1 MTQPAESKTTYELP
15 IAGMTCAS
23 CVARVERA
31 LAQAPGVEAAT
42 VNFASESATVRA
54 GDGADLATLAKVV
67 QDAGYEVRTER
78 LDPSVRGMTCAS
90 CVARVERALAATP
103 GVLSA
108 TVNLATESATLR
120 ILPGLYDPEK
130 ARRRVAD
137 AGYELLSRDEA
148 APQTDALAREQR
160 REAADL
166 LRRFILAAALT
177 IPAVVLGM
185 HEVFTFVKPVPMETR
200 NLLGFLLSA
209 PVILWAG
216 WRFHRVALRL
226 ARRRTAD
233 MNTLVSIGT
242 LTALVYS
249 SAATFFPGWFL
260 TAGKM
265 PAVYFEVGAVIV
277 TLVLLGRYLEARA
290 KGQTAGAIRALLKL
304 APQTA
309 TVVRGGAEREVPLAE
324 VLAGDL
330 ILVRPG
336 ERIGVDGR
344 VVKGSSAV
352 DESMLTGESMPV
364 DKAPGDE
371 VIGGTLNTS
380 GAFTFQATRVGQDT
394 ALANIIRMVQEAQ
407 GSKAP
412 IQRLVDRIA
421 AIFVPVVLGVASLT
435 LVSWWLLFPGAVP
448 AGGDPFTFGLLTAI
462 TVLVIACPCALGL
475 ATPTA
480 IMVGT
485 GKGAQAGI
493 LVKDAAALETA
504 QRLRTVVLDKTGTI
518 TEGKPRLTDL
528 ISAGPDSA
536 DALLRLAASA
546 ERGSEHPLARAVV
559 EEARR
564 RGLDLA
570 EPETFEAF
578 AGQGVAARVDGREV
592 RIGKPAFL
600 AAAGVELPDSGGV
613 DRVAH
618 GGKTPVLV
626 AVDGQFAGLLGIAD
640 TIKPGSIQAIAE
652 LRELGLKV
660 VMLTGDNRTTAEAIA
675 REAGVDRILAE
686 VLPGEKAAE
695 IKRLQASGHLVAMVG
710 DGVNDAPALV
720 QADVG
725 IAIGT
730 GADVAIASSDI
741 TLISG
746 DLRGVPAAI
755 RLSRFTMR
763 AIRQNLFWAF
773 IYNTLGIPVA
783 AGVLFPAFG
792 LLLSPMIAA
801 AAMAFSSVSVVTNSL
816 RLRGLRLRRLG
827 GPGGGAGAQPRSLAP
842 ATHGAD

>member
-1 MTQPAESKTTYELP
+1 MSQPAESKTTYELP
-15 IAGMTCAS
+15 ISGMTCAS

-31 LAQAPGVEAAT
+31 LSRAQGVEAAT

-120 ILPGLYDPEK
+120 VVPGVFDQAE
-130 ARRRVAD
+130 AGRRVAE
-137 AGYELLSRDEA
+137 AGYELASPADA
-148 APQTDALAREQR
+148 DSGTDGLAEEQR
-160 REAADL
+160 REAAGL
-166 LRRFILAAALT
+166 LRRFVIAAILSA
-177 IPAVVLGM
+177 PAVVLGM
-185 HEVFTFVKPVPMETR
+185 HEVFTFTQAIPMETR
-200 NLLGFLLSA
+200 NLLGFLLGT

-226 ARRRTAD
+226 ARHRTAD

-242 LTALVYS
+242 LAAWVYS
-249 SAATFFPGWFL
+249 TAATFAPAWFEV
-260 TAGKM
+260 AGKE
-265 PAVYFEVGAVIV
+265 ANVYFEAGAVIV

-290 KGQTAGAIRALLKL
+290 KGHTAGAIRALLKL

-324 VLAGDL
+324 VVAGDL

-336 ERIGVDGR
+336 EKVAVDGR

-380 GAFTFQATRVGQDT
+380 GAFTFEATRVGKET
-394 ALANIIRMVQEAQ
+394 ALANIIRLVQEAQ

-421 AIFVPVVLGVASLT
+421 AIFVPIVIGVATLT
-435 LVSWWLLFPGAVP
+435 LAAWWLLFPGLVP
-448 AGGDPFTFGLLTAI
+448 VGGDPFTFALLNAI
-462 TVLVIACPCALGL
+462 AVLVIACPCALGL

-493 LVKDAAALETA
+493 LVKDASALEAA

-528 ISAGPDSA
+528 IVTGAHPA
-536 DALLRLAASA
+536 DTLLRLAASA

-564 RGLDLA
+564 RGLDLS
-570 EPETFEAF
+570 EPATFDAV
-578 AGQGVAARVDGREV
+578 AGQGVVARVDGREI
-592 RIGKPAFL
+592 RIGKAAFL
-600 AAAGVELPDSGGV
+600 ASAGVALPGNGDV
-613 DRVAH
+613 QRLAQD
-618 GGKTPVLV
+618 GKTPVLV
-626 AVDGQFAGLLGIAD
+626 AIDGHFAGVLGIAD

-652 LRELGLKV
+652 LRGLGLEV
-660 VMLTGDNRTTAEAIA
+660 VMLTGDNQTTAEAIA
-675 REAGVDRILAE
+675 REAGVTRTLAE
-686 VLPGEKAAE
+686 VLPGDKAAE
-695 IKRLQASGHLVAMVG
+695 IKRLQAAGQRVAMVG

-730 GADVAIASSDI
+730 GTDVAIASSDI

-773 IYNTLGIPVA
+773 IYNSLGIPVA
-783 AGVLFPAFG
+783 TGLFFPAFG

-801 AAMAFSSVSVVTNSL
+801 AAMAFSSVSVVANSL
-816 RLRGLRLRRLG
+816 RLRGLRLRDAG
-827 GPGGGAGAQPRSLAP
+827 GPGGGAGARPRELAP
-842 ATHGAD
+842 APHGAD